1 MRLAYPC
8 ATSSA
13 AYPEPTCV
21 TLSHVAL
28 LSTLVNGRL
37 RKGCTHQLPLG
48 EYKTT
53 CCPGAVTIAVP
64 EIGSTLSGPPDPARG
79 IRTIFSDAF
88 GCVVKEWQA
97 LRPASAPAS
106 VMARPKPDRVTDASA
121 RTRAVARRVSCSSM
135 TPKTKSRAPFA
146 FGGLWDGWKDPATG
160 DWLQKLQHHHH
171 RSKRTHRDR
180 SRPNAGDLEAIRLRP
195 WLDRADVDRVPI
207 DLLRPYEA
215 TAMEADPVDPRVGN
229 VRDDEPGLCAQ
240 WECLPN
246 SQ

>member
-79 IRTIFSDAF
+79 TRTIFSDAF

-160 DWLQKLQHHHH
+160 DWLQSFSIITTDPNELTGTVH
-171 RSKRTHRDR
+171 DR
-180 SRPNAGDLEAIRLRP
+180 
-195 WLDRADVDRVPI
+195 
-207 DLLRPYEA
+207 
-215 TAMEADPVDPRVGN
+215 MPVILKPSDY
-229 VRDDEPGLCAQ
+229 D
-240 WECLPN
+240 
-246 SQ
+246 